1 MGATEH
7 SEKVESYFAGWEE
20 SPNYLDDVEMR
31 RLLRSILG
39 LATTAEGKSL
49 ARPHR
54 IGSPLDSLW
63 SLRSGGQGRMAPVPA
78 NYTSPLPVGTGTGRN
93 SRALLCYCIAS
104 WLSPISAHAQRL
116 HAKSAKSRVVSRAVQ

>member
-1 MGATEH
+1 MGHARMGATEH

-54 IGSPLDSLW
+54 IGSLW
-63 SLRSGGQGRMAPVPA
+63 TVFGACAAAGKEGWHQCRQIIPRLYRSVPA
-78 NYTSPLPVGTGTGRN
+78 RVGIRELYCVTVSPAGYRPSARTRSVSTQNL
-93 SRALLCYCIAS
+93 
-104 WLSPISAHAQRL
+104 LSP
-116 HAKSAKSRVVSRAVQ
+116 V